1 MELLTRGGII
11 KEAEHSLNMNGVA
24 WRYIQHILGIADIMK
39 REASMPSRDHRI
51 YGEGVGVLQEPGPGD
66 LHGEVGKRRG
76 AQATV
81 HNLLKDFARNAS
93 GQLHLLGV
101 ADQLLVLLAG
111 FLILGRV
118 HHPDLHLQDG
128 VLEVNTGIGTEAR
141 KGFVDGVQILLS
153 GIHGRS
159 TRDFTAGV
167 EVSHQGFTKQDDNT
181 ADGNQTQI
189 IIVLGVGN
197 TTLLQ
202 VVSNKLNEFYASN
215 TDCAT
220 YRHYQHHH
228 SS

>member
-1 MELLTRGGII
+1 
-11 KEAEHSLNMNGVA
+11 
-24 WRYIQHILGIADIMK
+24 MK
-39 REASMPSRDHRI
+39 GEASMPSRNHRI

-66 LHGEVGKRRG
+66 LHGEVGERGG
-76 AQATV
+76 AQTTV

-93 GQLHLLGV
+93 GQLHLLGMT
-101 ADQLLVLLAG
+101 DQLLVLLAG

-128 VLEVNTGIGTEAR
+128 VLEVNTSIGTEAG
-141 KGFVDGVQILLS
+141 KGFVDGVQVLLS

-159 TRDFTAGV
+159 ASNFTAGV
-167 EVSHQGFTKQDDNT
+167 EVSHQGFAKQDDNT

-189 IIVLGVGN
+189 VIVFSVGH

-202 VVSNKLNEFYASN
+202 VVSNILNEFYASL
-215 TDCAT
+215 TDWAT

-228 SS
+228 SN